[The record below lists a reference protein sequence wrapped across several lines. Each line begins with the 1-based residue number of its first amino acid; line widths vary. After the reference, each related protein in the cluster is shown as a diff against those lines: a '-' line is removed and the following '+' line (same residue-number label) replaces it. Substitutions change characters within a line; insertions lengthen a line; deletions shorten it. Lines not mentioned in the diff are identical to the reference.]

1 MRGRTRVIHTLV
13 ASVAAVALSAP
24 ASAAGGQ
31 PGRTLEWGLTDCR
44 GVVALIPVDRATL
57 QPHLPAGFSPTL
69 PPSVAAL
76 LPPDPRLEAVLGLEV
91 FDCVQGE
98 GLHGPVEGLDY
109 ASFWTF
115 VEPPAHLADH
125 GKQLTFFKWDTLV
138 PDEPRRELLREYG
151 VPARDGHVA
160 LDLWSDEVVPS
171 TGSGAPAVALD
182 AGWSFDGGERYTF
195 TGVATAPV
203 EFAGSFVEYGH
214 AGTGLA
220 KWATDYRSLR
230 ALGGAGAVTLDPAGF
245 PAQALGRTVTDAY
258 FLVLT
263 GLDFVDGQITLPPRR
278 CASHADDTGGG
289 ACPCG

>member
-1 MRGRTRVIHTLV
+1 MRARTRLIHALLAAA
-13 ASVAAVALSAP
+13 ASVALSTP

-44 GVVALIPVDRATL
+44 GVVALIPTQKATL
-57 QPHLPAGFSPTL
+57 QPHLPGGFSPTL

-91 FDCVQGE
+91 LDCVEGA
-98 GLHGPVEGLDY
+98 GLHGPVQGLDY

-115 VEPPAHLADH
+115 VQPPVHLRNH

-151 VPARDGHVA
+151 VPARDGRVTV
-160 LDLWSDEVVPS
+160 DLWSDEVVAS
-171 TGSGAPAVALD
+171 TGSGVGAPAVALD
-182 AGWSFDGGERYTF
+182 AGWSFDGGERYRF

-203 EFAGSFVEYGH
+203 EFAGSFVEYGP

-220 KWATDYRSLR
+220 EWTTDYRSRR
-230 ALGGAGAVTLDPAGF
+230 ALGGAGTVTMEPAGF
-245 PAQALGRTVTDAY
+245 PARMLGRTVTDAY
-258 FLVLT
+258 FLVPT
-263 GLDFVDGQITLPPRR
+263 GLDFFDGQITLPPKD
-278 CASHADDTGGG
+278 CAARAGR
-289 ACPCG
+289 